1 MVAAGAFFPQR
12 PGRGGYLTGLSS
24 LQGRFIFDSPQ
35 TAIRSGISQDG
46 IVSMS
51 ARTAS
56 GSRPDSH
63 TVVDIREPRRYRVL
77 LHNDDYTTMEFV
89 VEVLVTIFHKNLE
102 EATAIM
108 LAVHERGLAVCGV
121 YTEEIAETRISQVHE
136 KARKAGFPLRCSMEE
151 E

>member
-1 MVAAGAFFPQR
+1 MEF
-12 PGRGGYLTGLSS
+12 
-24 LQGRFIFDSPQ
+24 
-35 TAIRSGISQDG
+35 
-46 IVSMS
+46 MS

-56 GSRPDSH
+56 ETRPDFQ
-63 TVVDIREPRRYRVL
+63 TDVAVREPRRYRVL

-108 LAVHERGLAVCGV
+108 LTVHERGMAVCGV
-121 YTEEIAETRISQVHE
+121 YTAEIAETRISRVHD